1 MPGIIVG
8 VDGSRHSRSALQWAV
23 SEAVARHAPLTVLTV
38 HQAVAGSWGGTIPYP
53 DDTELIRK
61 LREEVQQ
68 ETDGVLD
75 ELDVASRPPL
85 VTVRAVTG
93 LPAEQLLAAA
103 AGADMLV
110 VGARGG
116 GGFKKLLLGSVSSH
130 VTHRAPCPVVV
141 IPADKT

>member
-38 HQAVAGSWGGTIPYP
+38 HQAVTGSWGGTIPYP

-68 ETDGVLD
+68 ETDDVLD

-116 GGFKKLLLGSVSSH
+116 GGFKKLLLGSVSTH
-130 VTHRAPCPVVV
+130 VTHHAPCPVVV